1 MLRVFSVSVLTM
13 TDGVVSDRETTAA
26 SGRSLRVRRLQ
37 LAAGIVVPVAV
48 YVILRRALHSE
59 TLALAITETIPVA
72 WVLAIGFSKRRVDP
86 IALVAAVVL
95 GVALVVSIAMGGSAL
110 PLKLRRAVVTGSLGI
125 ACLGSLVVR
134 RPLLPAAIAIL
145 ARAWPRSRRL
155 TGFLDEGTAR
165 QRAFTLTAII
175 GVTLLG
181 DAAAQIALALSVS
194 TTTFVG
200 TSRLARTAI
209 FAVGLAL
216 CGVYVRRSAR
226 RAGVD

>member
-1 MLRVFSVSVLTM
+1 M
-13 TDGVVSDRETTAA
+13 TGGIVSDRERQVA
-26 SGRSLRVRRLQ
+26 STRSLRIRRLH
-37 LAAGIVVPVAV
+37 LAAGILVPVAA
-48 YVILRRALHSE
+48 YVILLRALHSE

-110 PLKLRRAVVTGSLGI
+110 PLKLRRAVVTGSLGL
-125 ACLGSLVVR
+125 ACVASLAVR

-145 ARAWPRSRRL
+145 ARAWPQSRRL
-155 TGFLDEGTAR
+155 TGFLGDGSGRE
-165 QRAFTLTAII
+165 RAFTLTAII
-175 GVTLLG
+175 GITLLG
-181 DAAAQIALALSVS
+181 DAVAQVTLALSVS

-209 FAVGLAL
+209 FALGLAL